1 MTIFFADNA
10 FIVIFVQ
17 FKAIAAADRPTP
29 LERDSTRPNDT
40 NSRRDKEPVRPGHGP
55 WRQGCHNLYENRTTH
70 PQKTSYGRTVA
81 ARRSGRGTDAHRRH
95 IQHAQRQR
103 GRCRNGNGWQRRCPV
118 ICEQVEWIDFD
129 IFGAQEIKKNQLDD
143 LLAALPEYDY
153 VGVGRDDGIHGGEH
167 EPIFYKRD
175 RFRLLDAGDF
185 WISQTP
191 DVAGSKGWD
200 AALPRVCSYA
210 RLQDRETKLRFWYF
224 NLHMDHIGVEAR
236 REGAKLIVQKVR
248 EMCGGEPVIITGD
261 FNVDQNNE
269 IYQTFVTSG
278 LLKDSYGCGR
288 ETLRPQRYLQQL
300 QARPPHREPYRP
312 HIRLTGICRA
322 QLRRADRRIL
332 DAARGCRS
340 AEGRG
345 RAAGD
350 KPSQLRA
357 PLSVGPL
364 PRGGTHRGGEETL
377 KRRLDGPEIRCRTH
391 LEKTH
396 TAKRN

>member
-1 MTIFFADNA
+1 MRTALHTPKRLLTVVLLLLAAAVEAQTLTVGTYNMRNDNA
-10 FIVIFVQ
+10 
-17 FKAIAAADRPTP
+17 
-29 LERDSTRPNDT
+29 
-40 NSRRDKEPVRPGHGP
+40 G
-55 WRQGCHNLYENRTTH
+55 
-70 PQKTSYGRTVA
+70 
-81 ARRSGRGTDAHRRH
+81 DA
-95 IQHAQRQR
+95 
-103 GRCRNGNGWQRRCPV
+103 RNGNGWQRRCPV

-236 REGAKLIVQKVR
+236 REGAKLIMQKVR

-278 LLKDSYGCGR
+278 LLKDSYVAAEKRFVRNGTFNSFKPDLHTESRIDHIFVSPAFAVRNYAVLTDGYWTPR
-288 ETLRPQRYLQQL
+288 E
-300 QARPPHREPYRP
+300 
-312 HIRLTGICRA
+312 
-322 QLRRADRRIL
+322 
-332 DAARGCRS
+332 DAAAQKGEAAPQEISLRS
-340 AEGRG
+340 YER
-345 RAAGD
+345 RCPSDHYPVAA
-350 KPSQLRA
+350 RIEA
-357 PLSVGPL
+357 V
-364 PRGGTHRGGEETL
+364 
-377 KRRLDGPEIRCRTH
+377 KRR
-391 LEKTH
+391 
-396 TAKRN
+396 

>member
-10 FIVIFVQ
+10 FIVIFVR

-40 NSRRDKEPVRPGHGP
+40 NSRRDKEPVRSGYEHGDKAATT
-55 WRQGCHNLYENRTTH
+55 CMRTALHT
-70 PQKTSYGRTVA
+70 PKSLFTVVLLLLA
-81 ARRSGRGTDAHRRH
+81 AAVEAQTLTVGTYNMRNDNAGDA
-95 IQHAQRQR
+95 
-103 GRCRNGNGWQRRCPV
+103 RNGNGWQRRCPV

-278 LLKDSYGCGR
+278 LLKDSYVAAEKRFARNGTFNSFKPDLHTESRIDHIFVSPAFAVRNYAVLTDGYWTPR
-288 ETLRPQRYLQQL
+288 E
-300 QARPPHREPYRP
+300 
-312 HIRLTGICRA
+312 
-322 QLRRADRRIL
+322 
-332 DAARGCRS
+332 DAAAQKGEAAPQEISLRS
-340 AEGRG
+340 YER
-345 RAAGD
+345 RCPSDHYPVAA
-350 KPSQLRA
+350 RIEA
-357 PLSVGPL
+357 V
-364 PRGGTHRGGEETL
+364 
-377 KRRLDGPEIRCRTH
+377 KRR
-391 LEKTH
+391 
-396 TAKRN
+396 

>member
-1 MTIFFADNA
+1 MRTALHTPKSLFTVVLLLLAAAVEAQTLTVGTYNMRNDNA
-10 FIVIFVQ
+10 
-17 FKAIAAADRPTP
+17 
-29 LERDSTRPNDT
+29 
-40 NSRRDKEPVRPGHGP
+40 G
-55 WRQGCHNLYENRTTH
+55 
-70 PQKTSYGRTVA
+70 
-81 ARRSGRGTDAHRRH
+81 DA
-95 IQHAQRQR
+95 
-103 GRCRNGNGWQRRCPV
+103 RNGNGWQRRCPV

-278 LLKDSYGCGR
+278 LLKDSYVAAEKR
-288 ETLRPQRYLQQL
+288 F
-300 QARPPHREPYRP
+300 ARN
-312 HIRLTGICRA
+312 
-322 QLRRADRRIL
+322 
-332 DAARGCRS
+332 
-340 AEGRG
+340 
-345 RAAGD
+345 
-350 KPSQLRA
+350 
-357 PLSVGPL
+357 
-364 PRGGTHRGGEETL
+364 GTF
-377 KRRLDGPEIRCRTH
+377 
-391 LEKTH
+391 
-396 TAKRN
+396 NSF